1 MANEGSLK
9 NLKIKIGGQDIA
21 SNFQDASFA
30 GFNIYENIM
39 NPTGPLA
46 EIRLVDF
53 EDFLGKNNLN
63 GAYDKDI
70 EIEFDGENGG
80 RKKFKLKMY
89 ENKNLNN
96 RSYNNLGSGHCKEY
110 DLRCVSPE
118 LLNCQGNYIQ
128 KSFNG
133 KTSDVVKHIVE
144 KGFKSDKKF
153 NGSQTKGNRRII
165 INNKHP
171 LDAYHDMNN
180 EHVSD
185 KYESSCFVLFQKEDE
200 YHFKTF
206 EELFEGQSKGKFTH
220 STTWDYESG
229 GGDKNKAVLWF
240 KPSRSFLTST
250 RSLSKPAEYTFN
262 LTTHKVAAVDPES
275 QDNFKTTEKSKVYQ
289 GQLQS
294 AKEVPVK
301 YIHDKANNKDKHET
315 STAKTKRAAFLSHL
329 AQNSAEL
336 EIPFNDINIGDIIEL
351 DIPEMST
358 DSNGDGEKQFNGKC
372 CVVGIRTKYKG
383 PGGQPPDC
391 TQVLRVVMASYKRGG
406 GQA

>member
-9 NLKIKIGGQDIA
+9 NVKIKVAGKDIA
-21 SNFQDASFA
+21 KFEDAGFA
-30 GFNIYENIM
+30 GFNVYENIL
-39 NPTGPLA
+39 NPTGPVA

-53 EDFLGKNNLN
+53 QDFLGKNNLN

-70 EIEFDGENGG
+70 EIEFSGESGG
-80 RKKFKLKMY
+80 NKKFKFKML
-89 ENKNLNN
+89 ENKDLNDQ
-96 RSYNNLGSGHCKEY
+96 SMNNMGSGHHKQY

-118 LLNCQGNYIQ
+118 FLNCQGNYIQ

-144 KGFKSDKKF
+144 KGFKSKKKF
-153 NGSQTKGNRRII
+153 QGSQTKGNRRII

-185 KYESSCFVLFQKEDE
+185 KYESSCFVLFQKNDE

-206 EELFEGQSKGKFTH
+206 EELFEGQSKGKFVQ
-220 STTWDYESG
+220 STTWDYDSSS
-229 GGDKNKAVLWF
+229 GDKNKAVLWF

-262 LTTHKVAAVDPES
+262 LTTHKPAAVDPEN
-275 QDNFKTTEKSKVYQ
+275 QDNFKTADKSKVYK

-294 AKEVPVK
+294 AKEIPIK
-301 YIHDKANNKDKHET
+301 YLHDKANNKDKHET

-336 EIPFNDINIGDIIEL
+336 EIPFNDISIGDIIEL
-351 DIPEMST
+351 DIPMKATES
-358 DSNGDGEKQFNGKC
+358 GGGEKQFNGKC
-372 CVVGIRTKYKG
+372 LVVAVRTKYKG
-383 PGGQPPDC
+383 LSGQPPDC
-391 TQVLRVVMASYKRGG
+391 TQILRVAKASYMQGG
-406 GQA
+406 EGQA